1 MANLLTLAM
10 HLLNQPARGG
20 AANDDAAHGPHL
32 LPFGGCVIARFQIP
46 NMFGIDCPKGG
57 TP

>member
-1 MANLLTLAM
+1 MANLLTLAR

-32 LPFGGCVIARFQIP
+32 PPFGGCAIA
-46 NMFGIDCPKGG
+46 
-57 TP
+57 